1 MDLTLLKDHRYQY
14 SSFVASFVV
23 AVLPLFYITAITL
36 HWVCSRSKIAH
47 MIRKIQGRIQYQLLQ
62 LKGTNNEDALPHRLS
77 NPEQYNNSLEDVVAV
92 VTADKTEN
100 SCSSSNSSD
109 NETAY

>member
-1 MDLTLLKDHRYQY
+1 MTGTMQY
-14 SSFVASFVV
+14 SSQVVSAVV

-36 HWVCSRSKIAH
+36 HWVCSQTKIGQNI
-47 MIRKIQGRIQYQLLQ
+47 IRKIQGCVQHQLFLQ
-62 LKGTNNEDALPHRLS
+62 LQDKNNEDALPHRVS
-77 NPEQYNNSLEDVVAV
+77 NPEQYNNSLEDLVAA

-100 SCSSSNSSD
+100 NCSSNNSSD